1 MIKYSDI
8 SVSNI
13 SKANFIVN
21 FSNSKN
27 FYEKGY
33 SKKNDR
39 NLKIANIIKI
49 VQFFYCSRVVY
60 SSKSEL
66 APINTYGKNC
76 LKSENIVKI
85 NLKLRFEII
94 KCFCEI
100 EKKRYLLV

>member
-33 SKKNDR
+33 SKKMTGI
-39 NLKIANIIKI
+39 LKLQISLRI
-49 VQFFYCSRVVY
+49 VKQFFFIKFES
-60 SSKSEL
+60 
-66 APINTYGKNC
+66 C
-76 LKSENIVKI
+76 LFPKTKFIRKI
-85 NLKLRFEII
+85 
-94 KCFCEI
+94 
-100 EKKRYLLV
+100 